1 MTEQKFCQSCNQ
13 KDNCQDV
20 YRQLGNIKSPSI
32 AFKVVLAFLLPI
44 VVFILSLM
52 AFEKILA
59 GAIDRAELQT
69 ALSALL
75 ALAVTLVYI
84 LIIKVMDT
92 QPGKNKTNK

>member
-1 MTEQKFCQSCNQ
+1 MSKQEFCQDCNQ
-13 KDNCQDV
+13 KHDCRDA

-59 GAIDRAELQT
+59 GAMDRAELQT
-69 ALSALL
+69 IISALL

-84 LIIKVMDT
+84 LIIKVMNT